1 MKVLNVS
8 NILHFY
14 RMEKNPF
21 GNTANNQLR
30 LGCEVE
36 NKKIIFFWKIKC
48 KINCKVIDNSR
59 LECSSVS
66 GDI

>member
-1 MKVLNVS
+1 MKIMNDS

-14 RMEKNPF
+14 RMEKDPF

-36 NKKIIFFWKIKC
+36 NKIIIFFFLKNKM
-48 KINCKVIDNSR
+48 
-59 LECSSVS
+59 
-66 GDI
+66 

>member
-1 MKVLNVS
+1 MTVTFC
-8 NILHFY
+8 IFTEW
-14 RMEKNPF
+14 EKNPF

-36 NKKIIFFWKIKC
+36 KIKIIIFFFEKIKC
-48 KINCKVIDNSR
+48 KIIDNSR

>member
-1 MKVLNVS
+1 MNDS

-14 RMEKNPF
+14 RMEKDPF

-36 NKKIIFFWKIKC
+36 NKNYFFFLKNKM
-48 KINCKVIDNSR
+48 
-59 LECSSVS
+59 
-66 GDI
+66 

>member
-1 MKVLNVS
+1 MAV
-8 NILHFY
+8 IFCIFTEW
-14 RMEKNPF
+14 EKNPF
-21 GNTANNQLR
+21 GNTANSQLR

-36 NKKIIFFWKIKC
+36 KKNYILFEKIKC
-48 KINCKVIDNSR
+48 KIIDNSR

>member
-1 MKVLNVS
+1 MKIINVS

-30 LGCEVE
+30 LGCEVK
-36 NKKIIFFWKIKC
+36 NKKLFFFEKNKM
-48 KINCKVIDNSR
+48 
-59 LECSSVS
+59 
-66 GDI
+66 

>member
-1 MKVLNVS
+1 MKIINDS

-36 NKKIIFFWKIKC
+36 KIKNYYYFFFE
-48 KINCKVIDNSR
+48 K
-59 LECSSVS
+59 
-66 GDI
+66 

>member
-1 MKVLNVS
+1 MQNGK
-8 NILHFY
+8 
-14 RMEKNPF
+14 KKKDPF

-36 NKKIIFFWKIKC
+36 NKNYFFLKIKC
-48 KINCKVIDNSR
+48 KNNCKTIDNSR